1 MARLTKR
8 IVDALTPG
16 TPDYFAWDDEL
27 PGFGVRVWPSGR
39 KVYVAQYRAGGR
51 TRRFKLGVHGV
62 LTVEEARRL
71 AKAALGDVARGD
83 NPAEDR
89 ATLRNSLTVKELC
102 ATYLEAAERGRIAG
116 KGRRAKR
123 ASTIYIDRGR
133 VARHIVP
140 LLGTRLVRDLTP
152 ADINRLVRDVADGK
166 TAAVEKTGLRG
177 KAIVTGGPGTAA
189 RAVGLLGSILTFA
202 VSEGVIETSPAR
214 GIKRPPDR
222 RRERRLTP
230 EEYRRLADALAAAEA
245 DRETWQG
252 VTGGWVLALTG
263 CRLGEIV
270 NLKWTE
276 VDDAGGCFRLA
287 ETKEG
292 ASVRPIGR
300 AAFGMLAKIERRE
313 NCPFVLPAP
322 RGDGAFGGMR
332 GFWRRL
338 MKRAELP
345 DVTPHTLR
353 HSFASVAGDLGY
365 TENTIAAML
374 GHAAGTRHVPLR
386 ASSRRRA
393 DRGGGSRRADGGR
406 LHDGRDG
413 KGGADAAIEV
423 KRAMKTRTLAFT
435 GPSN

>member
-8 IVDALTPG
+8 AVDALRPG
-16 TPDYFAWDDEL
+16 SPDYFVWDDEV

-39 KVYVAQYRAGGR
+39 KVYVVQYRAAGR
-51 TRRFKLGVHGV
+51 TRRFKLGVHGA
-62 LTVEEARRL
+62 LTVEEARQL
-71 AKAALGDVARGD
+71 AKGTLGDVARGD
-83 NPAEDR
+83 NPAEER
-89 ATLRNSLTVKELC
+89 VTRRKSLTVKELC
-102 ATYLEAAERGRIAG
+102 AIYLDAAERGRIAG
-116 KGRRAKR
+116 KGGRAKR

-133 VARHIVP
+133 ITRHIVP

-152 ADINRLVRDVADGK
+152 ADINRFVRDVADGK

-177 KAIVTGGPGTAA
+177 KAIVTGGLGTAA

-202 VSEGVIETSPAR
+202 VAEGVIETSPAR

-230 EEYRRLADALAAAEA
+230 EEYRRLGDALAAAEA
-245 DRETWQG
+245 DCDTWQG
-252 VTGGWVLALTG
+252 VTGSWLLVLTG

-270 NLKWTE
+270 GLKWAE
-276 VDDAGGCFRLA
+276 LNDAGGCFQLA

-300 AAFGMLAKIERRE
+300 PAFEMLAKIERRE
-313 NCPFVLPAP
+313 GCPFVLPAA
-322 RGDGAFGGMR
+322 RGAGAFGGMR

-338 MKRAELP
+338 VKRAELP

-374 GHAAGTRHVPLR
+374 GHAAGSVTSRYVHHLDVVLVAAADKVARTVHGYMTGETGKVVHLPRGKAR
-386 ASSRRRA
+386 AKA
-393 DRGGGSRRADGGR
+393 
-406 LHDGRDG
+406 
-413 KGGADAAIEV
+413 
-423 KRAMKTRTLAFT
+423 T
-435 GPSN
+435 

>member
-8 IVDALTPG
+8 AVDGLGPG
-16 TPDYFAWDDEL
+16 SPDYFVWDDEL

-39 KVYVAQYRAGGR
+39 KVYVAQYRAAGR

-71 AKAALGDVARGD
+71 AKSALGDVARGD
-83 NPAEDR
+83 NPAEER
-89 ATLRNSLTVKELC
+89 ATMRKSLTVKELC
-102 ATYLEAAERGRIAG
+102 AVYLDAAERGRIAG
-116 KGRRAKR
+116 KGGKPKKA
-123 ASTIYIDRGR
+123 ATLYIDRGR

-152 ADINRLVRDVADGK
+152 ADINRFVRDVADGK

-177 KAIVTGGPGTAA
+177 KAIVTGGLGTAA

-202 VSEGVIETSPAR
+202 VAEGVIETSPAR

-230 EEYRRLADALAAAEA
+230 EEYRRLAVALAAAEA
-245 DRETWQG
+245 DCETWQG
-252 VTGGWVLALTG
+252 VTGAWVLALTG

-270 NLKWTE
+270 GLKWAE
-276 VDDAGGCFRLA
+276 VDDARGCFRLA

-300 AAFGMLAKIERRE
+300 PAFDVLAERER
-313 NCPFVLPAP
+313 NGQFVLPAV
-322 RGDGAFGGMR
+322 RGGGAFGGMP

-338 MKRAELP
+338 MNRTELP

-374 GHAAGTRHVPLR
+374 GHAAGTVTSRYVHHLDAVLIAAADKVARTIHGFMTGETAKVMRLPRR
-386 ASSRRRA
+386 AS
-393 DRGGGSRRADGGR
+393 
-406 LHDGRDG
+406 
-413 KGGADAAIEV
+413 
-423 KRAMKTRTLAFT
+423 
-435 GPSN
+435 